1 MLRSRGPLAAVL
13 GLLLAC
19 GESGATGS
27 ADPATTLRS
36 RAAAAGAAP
45 LGVAPSA
52 DPALVAL
59 GQALFYDKVLS
70 GSRDIACST
79 CHSPVYHTTDLLTLS
94 IGTGGDGLA
103 AGRALGTGA
112 FSSRNAPDLF
122 NRGHADWRRLFWDG
136 RVERTAGGFA
146 TPAGA
151 ALPAGLT
158 SPLAAQTL
166 FPMLSRTEMRGA
178 PGSSTLAD
186 LPDTDPR
193 IIWDSLAARVAAL
206 TGYDSLAQAA
216 FPGRA
221 SPDLDI
227 ADLANALA
235 AFVGT
240 RWHFADTPFDR
251 FLGGDDAALSPE
263 ALRGGLLFF
272 GRARCSACHRGPLLT
287 DQEFHNVGIPNLGPG
302 FEGRPD
308 LGRARVTGAAADR
321 YAFRTPSLRGV
332 AHSPPY
338 MHNGAY
344 RTLTEAVRHYRD
356 VRAALFGF
364 PSTGIDP
371 RLATSLDLSP
381 AGLADVAATLDPLVR
396 RPVRLSGTDLADLVA
411 FLLALTDP
419 RSNVLLG
426 DIPATVPS
434 GLPVND
440 Y

>member
-1 MLRSRGPLAAVL
+1 MGSRRGLLVALL
-13 GLLLAC
+13 GVLLAC
-19 GESGATGS
+19 GDSGGTG
-27 ADPATTLRS
+27 AGDPATLLRG
-36 RAAAAGAAP
+36 RAGAAGVTP
-45 LGVAPSA
+45 LGSAPSA
-52 DPALVAL
+52 SAALQNL

-70 GSRDIACST
+70 GTRDIACST
-79 CHSPVYHTTDLLTLS
+79 CHSPVYHTTDLLALS
-94 IGTGGDGLA
+94 IGTGGEGLA
-103 AGRALGTGA
+103 AARRLGTGT

-122 NRGHADWRRLFWDG
+122 NRGHTEWRRLFWDG

-151 ALPAGLT
+151 ALPAGLA
-158 SPLAAQTL
+158 SPLAAQAL
-166 FPMLSRTEMRGA
+166 FPMLARAEMRGVA
-178 PGSSTLAD
+178 GSSGLAD
-186 LPDTDPR
+186 LPDTEPGM
-193 IIWDSLAARVAAL
+193 IWDSLAARVTAL
-206 TGYDSLAQAA
+206 PGYDALAQAA
-216 FPGRA
+216 FPGRQPPA
-221 SPDLDI
+221 LSI

-251 FLGGDDAALSPE
+251 FLEGDDAALSPE

-287 DQEFHNVGIPNLGPG
+287 DQEFHNVGVPNLGPG
-302 FEGRPD
+302 LDGGPD
-308 LGRARVTGAAADR
+308 LGRARVTGAEADR

-364 PSTGIDP
+364 SATGMDP
-371 RLATSLDLSP
+371 RLAPSLDLSP

-396 RPVRLSGTDLADLVA
+396 QPVRLSGADLADLVA

>member
-1 MLRSRGPLAAVL
+1 MLRA
-13 GLLLAC
+13 
-19 GESGATGS
+19 
-27 ADPATTLRS
+27 
-36 RAAAAGAAP
+36 RAAAAGVAP

-79 CHSPVYHTTDLLTLS
+79 CHSPVYHTTDLLSLS

-103 AGRALGTGA
+103 AGRALGTA
-112 FSSRNAPDLF
+112 VFSSRNAPDLF

-136 RVERTAGGFA
+136 RVERIATGFA

-151 ALPAGLT
+151 ALPAGLA

-166 FPMLSRTEMRGA
+166 FPMLARAEMRGA
-178 PGSSTLAD
+178 PGTNSIAD

-193 IIWDSLAARVAAL
+193 IIWDSLMARVAAFP
-206 TGYDSLAQAA
+206 GYDSLAQAA
-216 FPGRA
+216 FPGRLPPA
-221 SPDLDI
+221 LSI

-251 FLGGDDAALSPE
+251 FLEGDDAALSPE
-263 ALRGGLLFF
+263 ALSGGLLFF
-272 GRARCSACHRGPLLT
+272 GRARCGACHRGPLLT

-302 FEGRPD
+302 FDAAPD
-308 LGRARVTGAAADR
+308 LGRARVTGAEADR

-344 RTLTEAVRHYRD
+344 RSLADAVRHYRD

-364 PSTGIDP
+364 PAAGIDP
-371 RLATSLDLSP
+371 RLAPSLDLSP

-396 RPVRLSGTDLADLVA
+396 QPVRLSGADLADLVA

>member
-1 MLRSRGPLAAVL
+1 MLSRRGPLAALL

-19 GESGATGS
+19 GESGATES

-52 DPALVAL
+52 DPALVTL

-79 CHSPVYHTTDLLTLS
+79 CHSPVYHTTDLLSLS

-103 AGRALGTGA
+103 AGRRLGTGA

-136 RVERTAGGFA
+136 RVERTATGFA

-151 ALPAGLT
+151 ALPAGLA

-166 FPMLSRTEMRGA
+166 FPMLASTEMRGA
-178 PGSSTLAD
+178 PGTNRIAD
-186 LPDTDPR
+186 LPDTDPV
-193 IIWDSLAARVAAL
+193 IIWDSLTARVAAL
-206 TGYDSLAQAA
+206 PGYDSLAQAA
-216 FPGRA
+216 FPGRQVPA
-221 SPDLDI
+221 LLI

-240 RWHFADTPFDR
+240 RWHFGDTPFDR

-272 GRARCSACHRGPLLT
+272 GRARCGACHRGPLLT
-287 DQEFHNVGIPNLGPG
+287 DQEFHNVGIPSLGPG
-302 FEGRPD
+302 FDAGPD
-308 LGRARVTGAAADR
+308 LGRARVTGAVADR

-338 MHNGAY
+338 MHNGTY
-344 RTLTEAVRHYRD
+344 RTLADAVRHYRD
-356 VRAALFGF
+356 VRAALLSF
-364 PSTGIDP
+364 PTTGIDP
-371 RLATSLDLSP
+371 RLAPSLDLSP

-396 RPVRLSGTDLADLVA
+396 QPVQLSETDLDDLVA